1 MVSKDD
7 GSAPPKIEKKL
18 GPKIPDG
25 ADKPTPTVKMS
36 KGPLL
41 DPAARDSG
49 AFRKKLVSSRLSD
62 GSERL
67 KLSAFRKIVLPEVL
81 VIVPSTSTVL
91 PGLPETLD
99 RVNVM
104 PSARSVGDK
113 TKCSAITAQIVMLI
127 LVLIYVPLNCH
138 HTVSLDGSKCSYGKL
153 TRKLAPQ
160 VPLVLPPPGRVA
172 V

>member
-1 MVSKDD
+1 MELKDD
-7 GSAPPKIEKKL
+7 ASAPPRIEKKL
-18 GPKIPDG
+18 GPKSPVG
-25 ADKPTPTVKMS
+25 ADKLMPIEKMS
-36 KGPLL
+36 NGPLL
-41 DPAARDSG
+41 APAARDSG

-91 PGLPETLD
+91 PGVPETLD
-99 RVNVM
+99 KVNVM

-113 TKCSAITAQIVMLI
+113 TQSSVITAQIVMLI

-138 HTVSLDGSKCSYGKL
+138 HTLSLNESKCF
-153 TRKLAPQ
+153 
-160 VPLVLPPPGRVA
+160 
-172 V
+172 